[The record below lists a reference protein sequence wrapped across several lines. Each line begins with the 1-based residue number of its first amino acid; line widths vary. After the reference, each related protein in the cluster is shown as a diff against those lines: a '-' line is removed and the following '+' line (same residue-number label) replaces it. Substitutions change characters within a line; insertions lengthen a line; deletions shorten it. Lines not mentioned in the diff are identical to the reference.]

1 MARVAI
7 LTGYAPTLPLFRAPL
22 IGMLRAAGH
31 EVVVGAPAIEPW
43 VRERM
48 VAAGAEVVELGYAR
62 RGMNPFAERRVRA
75 EFDRFMRSVAPTHVL
90 AGTIKAVCH
99 GIPAAAEAGVASRVA
114 MITGV
119 GSVYVRSGLPW
130 WIARRAANT
139 LYRRALARATHTIF
153 HNPDDRDDFGR
164 WGLLTQ
170 GVPVT
175 VTAGSG
181 VDLAFHAP
189 HAPNPAGG
197 ILFASRFMTD
207 KGFDEFLDAARLVHE
222 RAPEVPIRIAGFGDG
237 KEGAVFERR
246 VAHGARLGWWESVGR
261 RHDIRPDLAWCRVF
275 VLPSWRE
282 GTPHSVLEA
291 MATARAVVTND
302 VPGCRQCV
310 EDGVTGLL
318 VPRGD
323 VAALAAAMLD
333 LTQDPARATR
343 MGQAARALA
352 EHRFDARTVAE
363 QTLATMALAE
373 GSRLAS
379 QDRHLDA

>member
-7 LTGYAPTLPLFRAPL
+7 LTGFAPTLPLFRAPL
-22 IGMLRAAGH
+22 IGMLRAQGH
-31 EVVVGAPAIEPW
+31 EVVVAAPAIDPW

-48 VAAGAEVVELGYAR
+48 QDAGAEVVELDYAR
-62 RGMNPFAERRVRA
+62 RSMNPLAERGVRR
-75 EFDRFMRSVAPTHVL
+75 EFDRFMHNQRPTHVL

-99 GIPAAAEAGVASRVA
+99 GMPAAASAGVAVRVA

-119 GSVYVRSGLPW
+119 GSVFVRRGLRW
-130 WIARRAANT
+130 WIARTAASA
-139 LYRRALARATHTIF
+139 LYRRALTQATHVIF
-153 HNPDDRDDFGR
+153 HNPDDRDDFAR
-164 WGLLTQ
+164 WGLLAR

-181 VDLAFHAP
+181 VDLLHHAAQP
-189 HAPNPAGG
+189 TNPGGG

-207 KGFDEFLDAARLVHE
+207 KGFDEFLQAAEFLH
-222 RAPEVPIRIAGFGDG
+222 RAQPSIPIRIAGFGDG
-237 KEGAVFERR
+237 KEGAEFERR
-246 VAHGARLGWWESVGR
+246 VADGARGGVWESVGH

-291 MATARAVVTND
+291 MAAGRAVVTNN

-318 VPRGD
+318 VERGD
-323 VAALAAAMLD
+323 VAGLVRAMQSLM
-333 LTQDPARATR
+333 QDHARTDA
-343 MGQAARALA
+343 MGQAARTRA
-352 EHRFDARTVAE
+352 ERHFDARVVAQ
-363 QTLATMALAE
+363 QTLATMGL
-373 GSRLAS
+373 G
-379 QDRHLDA
+379 

>member
-7 LTGYAPTLPLFRAPL
+7 LTGFAPTLPLFRAPL
-22 IGMLRAAGH
+22 VGMLRAAGH
-31 EVVVGAPAIEPW
+31 EVVVAAPAIEPW

-48 VAAGAEVVELGYAR
+48 QEAGAEVVELQYAR
-62 RGMNPFAERRVRA
+62 RGMNPLAERGVRR
-75 EFDRFMRSVAPTHVL
+75 EFDRFMRDERPTHVL

-99 GIPAAAEAGVASRVA
+99 GMPAAAAAGVTVRVA

-119 GSVYVRSGLPW
+119 GSVFVRRGLRW
-130 WIARRAANT
+130 WIARTAASA
-139 LYRRALARATHTIF
+139 LYRRALAQATHVIF
-153 HNPDDRDDFGR
+153 HNPDDRDDFVR
-164 WGLLTQ
+164 WGLLAP

-181 VDLAFHAP
+181 VDLAHHAVQP
-189 HAPNPAGG
+189 PNPDGG

-207 KGFDEFLDAARLVHE
+207 KGFDEFLQAAELVHRE
-222 RAPEVPIRIAGFGDG
+222 QPSIPIRIAGFGDG
-237 KEGAVFERR
+237 KEGEAFERR
-246 VAHGARLGWWESVGR
+246 VADGARRGVWESVGR

-291 MATARAVVTND
+291 MAAGRAVVTNN

-318 VPRGD
+318 VERGN
-323 VAALAAAMLD
+323 VTALAHAMQSLM
-333 LTQDPARATR
+333 QDHARTDA
-343 MGQAARALA
+343 MGRAARARA
-352 EHRFDARTVAE
+352 EQVFDARTVAQE
-363 QTLATMALAE
+363 TLAAMGL
-373 GSRLAS
+373 G
-379 QDRHLDA
+379 